1 MKGYMK
7 KILILLILILSIK
20 SSFVT
25 YGQVWNFDMT
35 KPQPKYND
43 EVGYGY
49 DRNTSAVSEKQKHP
63 MFFSVKYSYK
73 IGII

>member
-1 MKGYMK
+1 MK

-20 SSFVT
+20 SAFVT

-49 DRNTSAVSEKQKHP
+49 DRNTSAVS
-63 MFFSVKYSYK
+63 
-73 IGII
+73 G

>member
-1 MKGYMK
+1 MK

-35 KPQPKYND
+35 KPNLNIMMKWGM
-43 EVGYGY
+43 V
-49 DRNTSAVSEKQKHP
+49 
-63 MFFSVKYSYK
+63 M
-73 IGII
+73 IGILLLYLKNRNILCFFL